1 MYPQTYPNDGG
12 LIPLSCVN
20 NIPVTYIMVVYI
32 IINMYLIIFD
42 HIRTTSRPIVFPV
55 NNYCYSWYPRLYDF
69 LWIPYY
75 TIFNCSKKPISAF
88 FFPPKKEENHIP
100 TGKTPY
106 GPKYFLNPAVIIPS
120 HTFSEATAGSIW
132 YLHTTV
138 IIYIYIYMYRITI

>member
-32 IINMYLIIFD
+32 IINMYLIISEL
-42 HIRTTSRPIVFPV
+42 HPGPKYSQSTTIVIVDIPV
-55 NNYCYSWYPRLYDF
+55 YMISCEYHTIQF
-69 LWIPYY
+69 LIAAKNLFRHFSSPQ
-75 TIFNCSKKPISAF
+75 
-88 FFPPKKEENHIP
+88 KKEEKHIP

-106 GPKYFLNPAVIIPS
+106 GSKYFLNPAVIIPS

-138 IIYIYIYMYRITI
+138 IIYICIESLYSIK

>member
-75 TIFNCSKKPISAF
+75 TIFNCSKKTYFGIF
-88 FFPPKKEENHIP
+88 LPPKKRR
-100 TGKTPY
+100 KTHTNRKDSLWIQIL
-106 GPKYFLNPAVIIPS
+106 PKPCSHHTQSYFLRSYGWIHMVSTYHCN
-120 HTFSEATAGSIW
+120 
-132 YLHTTV
+132 
-138 IIYIYIYMYRITI
+138 YIYMYRITI